1 MKNLSTLTIPAL
13 IKLQADKLGS
23 KPALISDDE
32 TLSFLELDNLST
44 NIATHLMDL
53 NVLPGDR
60 VAIWAPN
67 MNEWV
72 LAAVAIHKVGGVL
85 VPINTRM
92 KGKEAAYILNNSE
105 SKILFSVRTFLG
117 TDYFQLLENEDLPYL
132 KYQISLDET
141 EVTDSKI
148 AFQTLIDKTLD
159 VQLPEVIETD
169 MADIIFTSGT
179 TGKPKGVISSHLQN
193 IKVFDYWSTYI
204 GLNENDRYLIVN
216 PFFHTFGYKAGWL
229 AAVMRG
235 VTAYPCP
242 IFDADKIIQIINKEK
257 ISMLPGPP
265 TLYQS
270 ILTSELVKTM
280 DISSLRLGVTG
291 AASIP
296 IQLIKDMKEALGFE
310 TVITAYG
317 LTESTGVVTMCTPDD
332 DYETI
337 ATTSGCAI
345 ADVEVKCVNHDNQEV
360 PAGEPGE
367 ILVRGYNI
375 TQGYFKNPEATQEAI
390 DIDGWLHTGDIG
402 ILDTN
407 GYIKITDRSKDMF
420 IVGGFNA
427 YPAEIE
433 NILCD
438 HPVISQAAVIGIEDE
453 RMGEV
458 AKAFVVLKPNQDLDA
473 DSLLQWSKDNMA
485 NYKVPREVE
494 FVSELP
500 TNAAGKIMKYLLK
513 DES

>member
-1 MKNLSTLTIPAL
+1 L
-13 IKLQADKLGS
+13 IKLQADKLRS
-23 KPALISDDE
+23 KPALISDDG

-44 NIATHLMDL
+44 NIATHLIDL

-92 KGKEAAYILNNSE
+92 KGKEAAFILNNSE

-141 EVTDSKI
+141 ETTDSKI
-148 AFQTLIDKTLD
+148 AFPTLIDKTLD

-296 IQLIKDMKEALGFE
+296 IQLIKDMKETLGFE

-438 HPVISQAAVIGIEDE
+438 HPAISQAAVIGIEDE

-485 NYKVPREVE
+485 NYKVPREIE

>member
-1 MKNLSTLTIPAL
+1 MKNLSSLTIPAL
-13 IKLQADKLGS
+13 IKYQAESLGS
-23 KPALISDDE
+23 KPALISDHE

-44 NIATHLMDL
+44 NIATHLIDL
-53 NVLPGDR
+53 NISPGDR

-72 LAAVAIHKVGGVL
+72 LAAIAIHKVGGVL

-92 KGKEAAYILNNSE
+92 KGKEASYILNNSE
-105 SKILFSVRTFLG
+105 SKILFSVKAFLG
-117 TDYFQLLENEDLPYL
+117 TDYFQLLKNEDLPYL

-141 EVTDSKI
+141 EAIDSNI
-148 AFQTLIDKTLD
+148 PFSTLKDKTLD
-159 VQLPEVIETD
+159 VQLPEVTETD

-204 GLNENDRYLIVN
+204 GLNENDRYLIIN

-235 VTAYPCP
+235 VTAYPSP
-242 IFDADKIIQIINKEK
+242 IFDADKIIQTINKEK

-270 ILTSELVKTM
+270 ILTSQLIETM

-296 IQLIKDMKEALGFE
+296 IQLIKDMKEILGFE

-317 LTESTGVVTMCTPDD
+317 LTESTGVVTMCTPND

-337 ATTSGCAI
+337 ATTSGRAI
-345 ADVEVKCVNHDNQEV
+345 ADVEVKCVDQDNQV
-360 PAGEPGE
+360 VSAGEPGE

-375 TQGYFKNPEATQEAI
+375 TQGYFNNPQATQEAI
-390 DIDGWLHTGDIG
+390 DDDGWLHTGDIG
-402 ILDTN
+402 ILDSN

-438 HPVISQAAVIGIEDE
+438 HPAISQSAVIGVEDE

-494 FVSELP
+494 FVRELP

>member
-1 MKNLSTLTIPAL
+1 MKNLSSFTIPAL
-13 IKLQADKLGS
+13 IKHQAENFGS
-23 KPALISDDE
+23 KPALIYDHE
-32 TLSFLELDNLST
+32 TISFLELDKLST
-44 NIATHLMDL
+44 NIATHLIDL
-53 NVLPGDR
+53 NILPGDR
-60 VAIWAPN
+60 AAIWAPN

-72 LAAVAIHKVGGVL
+72 LAAIAIHKVGGVL

-92 KGKEAAYILNNSE
+92 KGREAAYILNNSE
-105 SKILFSVRTFLG
+105 SKILFSLNTFLG
-117 TDYFQLLENEDLPYL
+117 TDYFKLLENEDLPYL
-132 KYQISLDET
+132 KYQISFDEI
-141 EVTDSKI
+141 EATDFEIPFS
-148 AFQTLIDKTLD
+148 TLKENTLD

-229 AAVMRG
+229 ASVMRG

-242 IFDADKIIQIINKEK
+242 IFDAEKIIQIINKEK

-270 ILTSELVKTM
+270 ILTSQLIETM

-296 IQLIKDMKEALGFE
+296 IQLIKDMKETLGFE

-345 ADVEVKCVNHDNQEV
+345 ADVEVKCVNQENQEV
-360 PAGEPGE
+360 PVGEPGE
-367 ILVRGYNI
+367 ILVRGYNV
-375 TQGYFKNPEATQEAI
+375 TQGYFNNQEATQEAI
-390 DIDGWLHTGDIG
+390 DSDGWLHTGDIG
-402 ILDTN
+402 TLDSN

-438 HPVISQAAVIGIEDE
+438 HPAISQAAVIGIEDE

-458 AKAFVVLKPNQDLDA
+458 AKAFVILKPNQDLDTE
-473 DSLLQWSKDNMA
+473 SLLQWSKDNMA

-494 FVSELP
+494 FVRELP

-513 DES
+513 DK